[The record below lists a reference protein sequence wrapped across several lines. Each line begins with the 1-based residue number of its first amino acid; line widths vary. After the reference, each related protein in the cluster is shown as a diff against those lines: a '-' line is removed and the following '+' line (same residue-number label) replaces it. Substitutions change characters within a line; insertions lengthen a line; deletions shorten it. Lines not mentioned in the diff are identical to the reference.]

1 MEFKYLLFRSRIDLF
16 GVKDFH
22 KKIWQMIIWSEN
34 VFKENLMLQFS
45 WLEEFR

>member
-1 MEFKYLLFRSRIDLF
+1 MEFKYLLFCLSIDLF
-16 GVKDFH
+16 DVKIT
-22 KKIWQMIIWSEN
+22 KEIWQMVIWSEN